1 MMQIFLYTLSFIIGL
16 IFIIY
21 GGNLLVKTA
30 LKISHITGIP
40 EILIGATIVSLATT
54 LPELTVTVLSSAGN
68 LSDLAVGNAIG
79 SVLFNL
85 LFIIGICI
93 FFSPQKVDKNNIK
106 KNFYILFLT
115 TLFLLILGIFNLHSF
130 LTGIVLIL
138 TFIIFFIINII
149 SANKKILIEGL
160 EIHKTPV
167 IKNPQKE
174 LFFVSLAFIIGATII
189 TFGAK
194 LLVTHGENIA
204 HILNISEHI
213 IGVTIV
219 AIGTS
224 LPELVTAINSIKLK
238 STNIAIGNTFGA
250 NILSTTLLIGTTSL
264 MSGNLSIDKNITF
277 IALPL
282 ILISLL
288 LIYIP
293 ISKHGKTVKS
303 QGLLLLIMFLIYYS
317 SLFF

>member
-1 MMQIFLYTLSFIIGL
+1 MKIFLYILFFIIGL
-16 IFIIY
+16 IFIIF
-21 GGNLLVKTA
+21 GGNMLVKNA
-30 LKISHITGIP
+30 LKISKITGIP

-54 LPELTVTVLSSAGN
+54 LPELTVTVFSSAGN

-93 FFSPQKVDKNNIK
+93 FFSPQKIDAKNIK
-106 KNFYILFLT
+106 KNFYILFAT
-115 TLFLLILGIFNLHSF
+115 IIFLFIFGSINLLNVVTGLILVIAF
-130 LTGIVLIL
+130 VL
-138 TFIIFFIINII
+138 FFIVNIFD
-149 SANKKILIEGL
+149 ANKKVLIEGL
-160 EIHKTPV
+160 EIHQTP
-167 IKNPQKE
+167 IIPHPKRE
-174 LFFVSLAFIIGATII
+174 LLKISFAFVLGATFV

-194 LLVTHGENIA
+194 LLVSHGENIA
-204 HILNISEHI
+204 HILGLSEHI

-250 NILSTTLLIGTTSL
+250 NILSTTLLVGTTSI
-264 MSGNLSIDKNITF
+264 MSGNLQMENNIIF
-277 IALPL
+277 IALPI
-282 ILISLL
+282 ILISML

-293 ISKHGKTVKS
+293 IAKYGRTFKK
-303 QGLLLLIMFLIYYS
+303 QGLLLLIMFIIYYS

>member
-1 MMQIFLYTLSFIIGL
+1 MKIFLYILFFIIGL
-16 IFIIY
+16 IFIIF
-21 GGNLLVKTA
+21 GGNMLVKNA
-30 LKISHITGIP
+30 LKISKITGIP

-54 LPELTVTVLSSAGN
+54 LPELTVTVFSSAGN

-93 FFSPQKVDKNNIK
+93 FFSPQKIDAKNIK
-106 KNFYILFLT
+106 KNFYILFAT
-115 TLFLLILGIFNLHSF
+115 IIFLFIFGSMNLLNVVTGLILVIAF
-130 LTGIVLIL
+130 VL
-138 TFIIFFIINII
+138 FFIVNIFD
-149 SANKKILIEGL
+149 ANKKVLIEGL
-160 EIHKTPV
+160 EIHQTP
-167 IKNPQKE
+167 IIPHPKRE
-174 LFFVSLAFIIGATII
+174 LLKISFAFVLGSTFV

-204 HILNISEHI
+204 HILGLSEHI

-250 NILSTTLLIGTTSL
+250 NILSTTLLVGTTSI
-264 MSGNLSIDKNITF
+264 MSGNLQMENNIIF
-277 IALPL
+277 IALPI
-282 ILISLL
+282 ILISML

-293 ISKHGKTVKS
+293 IAKYGRTFKK
-303 QGLLLLIMFLIYYS
+303 QGLLLLIMFIIYYS

>member
-1 MMQIFLYTLSFIIGL
+1 MKIFLYILFFIIGL
-16 IFIIY
+16 IFIIF
-21 GGNLLVKTA
+21 GGNMLVKNA
-30 LKISHITGIP
+30 LKISKITGIP

-54 LPELTVTVLSSAGN
+54 LPELPVTVFSSAGN

-93 FFSPQKVDKNNIK
+93 FFSPQKIDAKNIK
-106 KNFYILFLT
+106 KNFYILFAT
-115 TLFLLILGIFNLHSF
+115 IIFLFIFGSINLLNVVTGLILVIAF
-130 LTGIVLIL
+130 VL
-138 TFIIFFIINII
+138 FFIVNIFD
-149 SANKKILIEGL
+149 ANKKVLIEGL
-160 EIHKTPV
+160 EIHQTP
-167 IKNPQKE
+167 IIPHPKRE
-174 LFFVSLAFIIGATII
+174 LLKISFAFVLGATFV

-194 LLVTHGENIA
+194 LLVSHGENIA
-204 HILNISEHI
+204 HILGLSEHI

-250 NILSTTLLIGTTSL
+250 NILSTTLLVGTTSI
-264 MSGNLSIDKNITF
+264 MSGNLQMENNIIF
-277 IALPL
+277 IALPI
-282 ILISLL
+282 ILISML

-293 ISKHGKTVKS
+293 IAKYGRTFKK
-303 QGLLLLIMFLIYYS
+303 QGLLLLIMFIIYYS

>member
-1 MMQIFLYTLSFIIGL
+1 MKILLYILFFVIGL
-16 IFIIY
+16 VFIIY
-21 GGNLLVKTA
+21 GGNILVRNA
-30 LKISHITGIP
+30 LKISKITGIP

-79 SVLFNL
+79 SILFNL
-85 LFIIGICI
+85 LFIIGICL
-93 FFSPQKVDKNNIK
+93 FFSPQKIDAKNIK
-106 KNFYILFLT
+106 KNFYIFFGTIIFLF
-115 TLFLLILGIFNLHSF
+115 ILGIANLYNVI
-130 LTGIVLIL
+130 TGLILVL

-149 SANKKILIEGL
+149 DTNKKVLIEGL
-160 EIHKTPV
+160 EVHKTEI
-167 IKNPQKE
+167 IKNPKRE
-174 LFFVSLAFIIGATII
+174 LIKISLAFILGATFI

-204 HILNISEHI
+204 HVLGLSEHI

-238 STNIAIGNTFGA
+238 STNIAVGNTFGA
-250 NILSTTLLIGTTSL
+250 NILSTTLLIGTTSM
-264 MSGNLSIDKNITF
+264 MSGNLQVDSNITF
-277 IALPL
+277 IALPI
-282 ILISLL
+282 ILLAML

-293 ISKHGKTVKS
+293 IAKYGRTFKK

>member
-1 MMQIFLYTLSFIIGL
+1 MKIFLYILFFAIGLVFII
-16 IFIIY
+16 F
-21 GGNLLVKTA
+21 GGNTLVKNA
-30 LKISHITGIP
+30 LKISKITGIP

-54 LPELTVTVLSSAGN
+54 LPELTVTVFSSAGN

-85 LFIIGICI
+85 LFIIGICL
-93 FFSPQKVDKNNIK
+93 FFSPQKVDAKNIK
-106 KNFYILFLT
+106 KNFYILLCTIIFLFILGVFNLYNIIT
-115 TLFLLILGIFNLHSF
+115 GLIL
-130 LTGIVLIL
+130 VL

-149 SANKKILIEGL
+149 DANQKVLIEGL
-160 EIHKTPV
+160 EIHKTEI
-167 IKNPQKE
+167 IKNPKRE
-174 LFFVSLAFIIGATII
+174 LIKISLAFILGATFI

-204 HILNISEHI
+204 HVLGLSEHI

-238 STNIAIGNTFGA
+238 STNIAVGNTFGA
-250 NILSTTLLIGTTSL
+250 NILSTTLLVGTTSM
-264 MSGNLSIDKNITF
+264 MSENLQVDNNITF
-277 IALPL
+277 IALPI
-282 ILISLL
+282 ILLSML

-293 ISKHGKTVKS
+293 IAKHGRTFKK
-303 QGLLLLIMFLIYYS
+303 QGLLLLTMFLIYYA

>member
-1 MMQIFLYTLSFIIGL
+1 MKIFLYILFFIIGL
-16 IFIIY
+16 IFIIF
-21 GGNLLVKTA
+21 GGNMLVKNA
-30 LKISHITGIP
+30 LKISKITGIP

-54 LPELTVTVLSSAGN
+54 LPELTVTVFSSAGN

-93 FFSPQKVDKNNIK
+93 FFSPQKIDAKNIK
-106 KNFYILFLT
+106 KNFYILFAT
-115 TLFLLILGIFNLHSF
+115 IIFLFIFGSINLLNVVTGLILAIAF
-130 LTGIVLIL
+130 VL
-138 TFIIFFIINII
+138 FFIVNIFD
-149 SANKKILIEGL
+149 ANKKVLIEGL
-160 EIHKTPV
+160 EIHQTP
-167 IKNPQKE
+167 IIPHPKRE
-174 LFFVSLAFIIGATII
+174 LLKISFAFVLGATFV

-204 HILNISEHI
+204 HILGLSEHI

-250 NILSTTLLIGTTSL
+250 NILSTTLLVGTTSI
-264 MSGNLSIDKNITF
+264 MSGNLQMENNIIF
-277 IALPL
+277 IALPI
-282 ILISLL
+282 ILISML

-293 ISKHGKTVKS
+293 IAKYGRTFKK
-303 QGLLLLIMFLIYYS
+303 QGLLLLIMFIIYYS